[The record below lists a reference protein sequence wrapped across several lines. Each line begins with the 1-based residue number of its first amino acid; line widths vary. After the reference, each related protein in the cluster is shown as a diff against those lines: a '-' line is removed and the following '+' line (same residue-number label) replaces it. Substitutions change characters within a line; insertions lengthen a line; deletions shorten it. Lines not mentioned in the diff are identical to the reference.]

1 MDLLQKIR
9 SLPEPVQDY
18 LYSEGLL
25 HANGQVIE
33 RNDLDFDKQRA
44 FLRLLQ
50 RLFAREVTMVDLE
63 KEAAALLA
71 GDGEKAKALA
81 RDIAGYCLLPLD
93 RWLGDVTGYVRRLG
107 GDPSSYPP
115 DRVQLVEK
123 TRDEAAAEVVSSS
136 EGGAEATARI
146 KERMRDVVTSFLAG
160 IRTEAQALE
169 VLTRSDKIGGV
180 GLDSAAAKRVVD
192 QAKEELRAVVIKE
205 EPAIGA
211 PVARPEAS
219 SAETAAGVAPPSVSA
234 HAAPKPKDDFITIK
248 PEDEKEI
255 QLLKEDS
262 RTVKAAEQADETV
275 KRIEASI
282 QKIYQASGLKT
293 EDEAM
298 EKRVKTVIGNRLR
311 DVRDQ
316 METLE
321 TMVQPKELGGL
332 GLGQDSARNLL
343 NVIQSSLKEVHVTHA
358 AQIQKE
364 KTRWVEGER
373 VKTVEGS
380 AKEAAA
386 QQNELERLFQSIVA
400 KSAKA
405 QKKMNTSALAAQES
419 RGETQPPAPKAPA
432 SPPPNLPIATS
443 NPVPP
448 ELRAPAVVPLPAA
461 ATAVIS
467 KPTVMP
473 PRPPLTFVRPV
484 PGVPVVPPNAAR
496 APGETTRPRM
506 EDVKAPPRLT
516 GPVEELRA
524 ITIVDFRR
532 LSKDPKEACLKVKD
546 KIDLLAEQSYTRR
559 SEGIA
564 AWTASEAVRTYLELM
579 REGLNGMPLKDAIAA
594 RQAAKKPYLTTE
606 EFQAVAELSRQ
617 LRY

>member
-33 RNDLDFDKQRA
+33 RNNLDFDKQKA

-50 RLFAREVTMVDLE
+50 RVFAREVPLSDLE
-63 KEAAALLA
+63 KEAATLLA

-93 RWLGDVTGYVRRLG
+93 RWLGDVSGYIRRLG

-115 DRVQLVEK
+115 DRVQLIEK
-123 TRDEAAAEVVSSS
+123 TRDEAAAEIVSSS
-136 EGGAEATARI
+136 GGAAEATLRI
-146 KERMRDVVTSFLAG
+146 KERMQDVVTSFLAG

-180 GLDSAAAKRVVD
+180 GLDTAAAKRVID
-192 QAKEELRAVVIKE
+192 QARDEARAIVIKE

-211 PVARPEAS
+211 QAP
-219 SAETAAGVAPPSVSA
+219 AETSASVAGLPPASGG
-234 HAAPKPKDDFITIK
+234 KPKEDFVTIK
-248 PEDEKEI
+248 PEDEEEI
-255 QLLKEDS
+255 ERFKEDVL
-262 RTVKAAEQADETV
+262 TAKGAEQAQETAE
-275 KRIEASI
+275 RIAASVDR
-282 QKIYQASGLKT
+282 IYQASGLKT

-298 EKRVKTVIGNRLR
+298 QKRIKTVIGNRLR

-332 GLGQDSARNLL
+332 GLSQDAARALL
-343 NVIQSSLKEVHVTHA
+343 NAIQSSLHEVHEEHA
-358 AQIQKE
+358 AQIQEE
-364 KTRWVEGER
+364 KAQWVEGER
-373 VKTVEGS
+373 QKEAEAP

-386 QQNELERLFQSIVA
+386 KETDLERLYRSIVA
-400 KSAKA
+400 KSKKA
-405 QKKMNTSALAAQES
+405 TRMTTLSAPEPSMPLPPP
-419 RGETQPPAPKAPA
+419 PPAKIPA
-432 SPPPNLPIATS
+432 GPPPNLPVSDA

-448 ELRAPAVVPLPAA
+448 QLRAPATIPLPAPIA
-461 ATAVIS
+461 SA
-467 KPTVMP
+467 PTVMP
-473 PRPPLTFVRPV
+473 PVTPLTLVRPV
-484 PGVPVVPPNAAR
+484 PGVPVAPPNVAR
-496 APGETTRPRM
+496 APGEPTRPRM
-506 EDVKAPPRLT
+506 EDVKGVPKLT

-524 ITIVDFRR
+524 IGIVDFRR

-559 SEGIA
+559 TEGIA
-564 AWTASEAVRTYLELM
+564 AWSASEVVRTYLEQM

-594 RQAAKKPYLTTE
+594 RQAAKKPFLTPE
-606 EFQAVAELSRQ
+606 EFQAVSELSRQ